1 MDTEENTSLGSLR
14 PVWTLSDRD
23 PGYDSRRCCD
33 GDIQHRLYTS
43 ASWDDFRPTT
53 QRTRNLGHRLQLP
66 GSHSAMHMVGSTPQ
80 RPRTGYSENKTPEA
94 HA

>member
-1 MDTEENTSLGSLR
+1 MKTEEKTPLGPPR
-14 PVWTLSDRD
+14 TVWTLSDRD
-23 PGYDSRRCCD
+23 SGYDSRRYRD
-33 GDIQHRLYTS
+33 GDIQHQLSTS
-43 ASWDDFRPTT
+43 ASWDDFRSAA
-53 QRTRNLGHRLQLP
+53 QHTRNLGHRLQLP